1 MSHMQAYQT
10 KGDNWPA
17 ENDFPILQFGLHQV
31 RVKETNDVDI
41 CEKLVVLQKINK
53 YFILDSLNCSKYF

>member
-1 MSHMQAYQT
+1 MFFMSHMQAYQT

-31 RVKETNDVDI
+31 RVKETNYVDI
-41 CEKLVVLQKINK
+41 CEKLVVLQQNQ
-53 YFILDSLNCSKYF
+53 